1 MMSHQSFL
9 YPNLTAREN
18 LEFYA
23 RLYEV
28 SAPREVANSWLARLG
43 LADCAGDRVRT
54 FSRGME
60 QRLAA
65 ARAMIHG
72 PSLLLLDE
80 PFAGLDPDGAAR
92 VRTLIKSA
100 LEEGCSIVATAHTP
114 FAVEGIELEVY
125 EIVRGQV
132 VPWLEEDAPRR
143 GRLRS
148 LLRPRPS

>member
-1 MMSHQSFL
+1 
-9 YPNLTAREN
+9 
-18 LEFYA
+18 
-23 RLYEV
+23 
-28 SAPREVANSWLARLG
+28 
-43 LADCAGDRVRT
+43 
-54 FSRGME
+54 
-60 QRLAA
+60 
-65 ARAMIHG
+65 MIHG

-92 VRTLIKSA
+92 VRTLMKSA

-114 FAVEGIELEVY
+114 FAVEGVEFEVY

-132 VPWLEEDAPRR
+132 VPWLEGDAPRR